1 MRRTCIFAMAMLFAL
16 TAATPAFAHRVNV
29 FAYAD
34 GEAVRVECSFS
45 KSQKVRHGRLLITDT
60 RTGEEIMRAET
71 DERGAFSWKPDA
83 AFLQSGHGVKIH
95 LNAGEGHQASWI
107 MEGSELAVI
116 GGGTPAVSGKPVQPE
131 VRKEPSDSSGVQ
143 KNAAP
148 AGAEGPWPEWE
159 ERMDALLETRLAP
172 MRHMLGQ
179 ALAALQDDGP
189 RLRDVVGGIGWI
201 IGSLGMGAYM
211 RYRRRD

>member
-1 MRRTCIFAMAMLFAL
+1 MRSTCVFIMSMLLLL
-16 TAATPAFAHRVNV
+16 TAAAPAFAHRVNV

-45 KSQKVRHGRLLITDT
+45 KSQKVRHGRLLITDS
-60 RTGEEIMRAET
+60 RTGAELIRAET
-71 DERGAFSWKPDA
+71 DEQGAFSWKPDA

-116 GGGTPAVSGKPVQPE
+116 GGASPAVSGKPGQPG
-131 VRKEPSDSSGVQ
+131 VRKESSGPSGVQ

-148 AGAEGPWPEWE
+148 AGTAGPGPEWE
-159 ERMDALLETRLAP
+159 ERMDALLEARLAP
-172 MRHMLGQ
+172 MRQMLGQ
-179 ALAALQDDGP
+179 ALAALQDDSP

-201 IGSLGMGAYM
+201 IGLLGMGAYM